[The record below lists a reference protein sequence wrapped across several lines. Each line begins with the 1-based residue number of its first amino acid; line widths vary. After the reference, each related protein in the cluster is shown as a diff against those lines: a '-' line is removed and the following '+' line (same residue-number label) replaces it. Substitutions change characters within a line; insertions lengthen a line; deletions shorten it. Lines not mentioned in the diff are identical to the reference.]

1 MIFFFWDWGSGYVL
15 KNFFLF
21 LYSIEKEL
29 SLFWIEIGVIINW
42 NYIWFKNKKKGK
54 YVDFLIGY
62 FCKVK
67 VLLFFVKEF

>member
-1 MIFFFWDWGSGYVL
+1 MFW
-15 KNFFLF
+15 KIFFLF
-21 LYSIEKEL
+21 LYSIEKEF
-29 SLFWIEIGVIINW
+29 SLFWIEISVIINW
-42 NYIWFKNKKKGK
+42 NYIWLKNKKKGK